1 MCACVCVCACF
12 LTLCCCFLRVGGGLL
27 RGSGALGGQR
37 GSRVLE
43 GLRVLSLGLIGSNPK
58 P

>member
-1 MCACVCVCACF
+1 MCACVCV
-12 LTLCCCFLRVGGGLL
+12 RVFFDIMLLLFEGGGGLL